1 MTMATTVIETMK
13 NCCRMLLVLTMLL
26 PAMATAEQSKKFG
39 DYTIHYSAF
48 TTDTLTPEVAK
59 QYQIPRSKNRV
70 MVNVTVLKTKN
81 NSPLGTPVKAR
92 VTGVAKNLSEQLRD
106 LQVREINEG
115 DAIYYIAETP
125 INNNETLKFSFQIT
139 PAGESAPYQLSFE
152 DQFYSD

>member
-1 MTMATTVIETMK
+1 MTMATTVIVTIK
-13 NCCRMLLVLTMLL
+13 NCFRMLLALTMLL
-26 PAMATAEQSKKFG
+26 PAMATAEQSEKFG
-39 DYTIHYSAF
+39 DYTVHYSAF

-70 MVNVTVLKTKN
+70 MVNLSVLKTKN

-92 VTGVAKNLSEQLRD
+92 ITGVAKNLSEQLRA

-152 DQFYSD
+152 EQFYSD